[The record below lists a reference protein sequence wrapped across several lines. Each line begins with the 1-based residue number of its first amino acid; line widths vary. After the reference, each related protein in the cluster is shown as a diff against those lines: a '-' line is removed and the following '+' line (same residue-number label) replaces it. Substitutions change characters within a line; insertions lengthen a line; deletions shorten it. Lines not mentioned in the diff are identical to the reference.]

1 MTKIRIILVEDNR
14 LLREG
19 LTSMLNAQPD
29 IKVVAAFGNGRDAVL
44 KAIQEWKPQVILLD
58 LGLKGQNSL
67 RLVEWV
73 KKQSPDVKVIVMDLI
88 PMEADMVEF
97 VREGA
102 SGFLLKDA
110 AFDDFLRT
118 IRSVAAGTNVL
129 PPLLTGSLFSQIVE
143 QVVEQGKIDL
153 IESVQMTKRERDV
166 IDLIAEGLSNKE
178 IAQRLN
184 IATYTV
190 KSHVHKILEKLA
202 LHTRLQVSSYAHI
215 LKSRSENGSLHPRN

>member
-1 MTKIRIILVEDNR
+1 MTKIRLLLVEDNR

-19 LTSMLNAQPD
+19 LTAMLNSQPD

-44 KAIQEWKPQVILLD
+44 KATQELKPQIVLLD

-73 KKQSPDVKVIVMDLI
+73 KKESPEVKVIVMDLI
-88 PMEADMVEF
+88 PVEADIVAF

-110 AFDDFLRT
+110 TFDDFLST
-118 IRSVAAGTNVL
+118 IRSVAAGANVL
-129 PPLLTGSLFSQIVE
+129 PPSLTGLLFSQIVE

-153 IESVQMTKRERDV
+153 IAAVRMTKRECDV

-190 KSHVHKILEKLA
+190 KSHVHNILEKLA
-202 LHTRLQVSSYAHI
+202 LRTRLQVASYAHTQGTF
-215 LKSRSENGSLHPRN
+215 KTQSEESG